1 MSPRAA
7 KLLLYAVPVLAV
19 AGAGAAWWALGAHR
33 DRAATRDL
41 LAHYCVDCH
50 NPVDLTADLV
60 IDPGS
65 LGGVGAHAQQWE
77 KVVRKLRA
85 ESMPPDDPRPAHEAY
100 VEAAAYLERDL
111 DAAAKARP
119 NAGDVP
125 LFRRLTRTEYENAIR
140 DLLALDHLPSEL
152 DFELL
157 LPADNASSG
166 FDNIADLLFVSPVV
180 MERYI
185 ATAQKL
191 ARLAVGDMRTPVMV
205 NIYKLSEQLPQDE
218 RVDELSFGTRGGLA
232 LETYFP
238 LDAEY
243 TFEIE
248 TAAPARDE
256 QEIEISVDGARAA
269 ARTIGTQVAV
279 RRRAPDRVTFSVP
292 IAAGPHL
299 VGITFVERSE
309 ALDESLVRTRM
320 RSRGTL
326 PAIAIA
332 TIRGP
337 YSPTGPGDTPSRRR
351 IFVCRP
357 STEAEE
363 APCAREILSSL
374 ARRAY
379 RRAATDADLAE
390 LTPFYD
396 QGRAEGGFDEGVELA
411 LERLLVS
418 PQFLYRI
425 EREPPAR
432 PGATVAAARPS
443 DASAPRA
450 DAAVRT
456 AGGTPAATTVTRH
469 EPPVGVAAV
478 SDVELASRLSFF
490 LWSSIPDDEL
500 LTTALDGR
508 LHEAG
513 VLRGEV
519 QRLLADPRAESMV
532 TNFAAQWLF
541 LRDVEAKDPDI
552 FLFPDHDVSLRR
564 ALERETEL
572 FLGSV
577 LRGGGSVVDLL
588 TARYTFLNE
597 RLAKHYG
604 VPNVYG
610 SYFRRVDFGADSPRS
625 GLLSQ
630 GSILTVT
637 SYSTRT
643 SPVLRGKYVLDNLLA
658 SPPPPPPPDVPALK
672 TEDDAAGGAPLTM
685 RDAMVKHR
693 ANPVCAS
700 CHAKMDP
707 IGFALEHFDAVG
719 RWRADDAGKPID
731 ATSTLLDGTTIDG
744 LDGVQSMLLRRPE
757 LFVRAFTEKLLMYAL
772 GRNVQ
777 YYDAPAVRAIVR
789 AAAEQNYAFSSI
801 VEGVVESVPF
811 RMRNVHAAAA
821 GRAVAAQASGVAP
834 GGEP

>member
-1 MSPRAA
+1 MGLTAKRLLIVVPILAIAGVGASWLALRPPPGRAA
-7 KLLLYAVPVLAV
+7 A
-19 AGAGAAWWALGAHR
+19 
-33 DRAATRDL
+33 RDL
-41 LAHYCVDCH
+41 FAHYCVDCH
-50 NPVDLTADLV
+50 NSVDLTADLV
-60 IDPGS
+60 IDPKTVD
-65 LGGVGAHAQQWE
+65 GVRAHPEHWE
-77 KVVRKLRA
+77 KIVRKLRA
-85 ESMPPDDPRPAHEAY
+85 ETMPPDGPRPPHEAY
-100 VEAAAYLERDL
+100 VQAAAFLERDL
-111 DAAAKARP
+111 DEAAAAQP

-125 LFRRLTRTEYENAIR
+125 QFRRLTRTEYKNAIR

-185 ATAQKL
+185 GAAQKL
-191 ARLAVGDMRTPVMV
+191 ARLAVGDVRMPVMV
-205 NIYKLSEQLPQDE
+205 NIHKLSEQLPQDD
-218 RVDELSFGTRGGLA
+218 RVDALPFGTRGGLA
-232 LETYFP
+232 EEMYFP

-243 TFEIE
+243 TIEVE
-248 TAAPARDE
+248 TASAAREE
-256 QEIEISVDGARAA
+256 QEIEVSIDGARADA
-269 ARTIGTQVAV
+269 KTIGVATPGV
-279 RRRAPDRVTFSVP
+279 RPSRTPDRVTFTVR

-299 VGITFVERSE
+299 VGIAFVERSE
-309 ALDESLVRTRM
+309 ALDEGIVRSRM

-332 TIRGP
+332 TLRGP
-337 YSPTGPGDTPSRRR
+337 YMPSGPGDTPSRRR
-351 IFVCRP
+351 IFVCSP
-357 STEAEE
+357 STTAEE
-363 APCAREILSSL
+363 TPCAREILTTL

-379 RRAATDADLAE
+379 RRAATADDLKD
-390 LTPFYD
+390 LMPFYE
-396 QGRAEGGFDEGVELA
+396 QGRVDGGFDGGIELA

-425 EREPPAR
+425 EHEPAAAP
-432 PGATVAAARPS
+432 TELAAARS
-443 DASAPRA
+443 GDAP
-450 DAAVRT
+450 AVRT
-456 AGGTPAATTVTRH
+456 TSGAATEAARH
-469 EPPVGVAAV
+469 QPAIGVAPV

-500 LTTALDGR
+500 LQTALDGR
-508 LHEAG
+508 LHDSA
-513 VLRGEV
+513 VLSAEV
-519 QRLLADPRAESMV
+519 ARMLADPRAESMV

-541 LRDVEAKDPDI
+541 LRDVEAKEPDI

-572 FLGSV
+572 FASSV

-588 TARYTFLNE
+588 TARHTFLNE

-604 VPNVYG
+604 IPNVYG
-610 SYFRRVDFGADSPRS
+610 SYFRRVDFDADSPRA

-658 SPPPPPPPDVPALK
+658 SPPPPPPAVVPALK

-685 RDAMVKHR
+685 RAAMVKHR
-693 ANPVCAS
+693 ANPECAG

-719 RWRADDAGKPID
+719 RWRDDDAGKPID
-731 ATSTLLDGTTIDG
+731 TLSTLVDGTTVDG
-744 LDGVQSMLLRRPE
+744 LQGVQSLLLRNPE
-757 LFVRAFTEKLLMYAL
+757 LFVHAFTEKLMMYAL

-777 YYDAPAVRAIVR
+777 YYDAPAIRAIVH
-789 AAAEQNYAFSSI
+789 AAAEQNYAFSGLVDGI
-801 VEGVVESVPF
+801 VRSVPF
-811 RMRNVHAAAA
+811 TMRNVHAAGAET
-821 GRAVAAQASGVAP
+821 VAAQARSNAGP
-834 GGEP
+834 SGGEP

>member
-1 MSPRAA
+1 MSRVAKRLLIVVPALVIAGFAA
-7 KLLLYAVPVLAV
+7 S
-19 AGAGAAWWALGAHR
+19 WWALQVHASR
-33 DRAATRDL
+33 NATSDL

-50 NPVDLTADLV
+50 NPVDLTANLV
-60 IDPGS
+60 IDPAS
-65 LGGVGAHAQQWE
+65 LGGVGGHAEQWE

-85 ESMPPDDPRPAHEAY
+85 ESMPPDNPRPPPDDYAK
-100 VEAAAYLERDL
+100 AAAFLEGEL
-111 DAAAKARP
+111 DAAAAAQP

-191 ARLAVGDMRTPVMV
+191 ARLAVGDMRAPVMV
-205 NIYKLSEQLPQDE
+205 NILKLSEQLPQDE
-218 RVDELSFGTRGGLA
+218 RLDALSFGTRGGLA
-232 LETYFP
+232 VESYFP

-243 TFEIE
+243 TVEIE
-248 TAAPARDE
+248 TASGARGE
-256 QEIEISVDGARAA
+256 HEIEISLDGVRADVRA
-269 ARTIGTQVAV
+269 IGAPSPVPRQV
-279 RRRAPDRVTFSVP
+279 RAPERMMFRVPVT
-292 IAAGPHL
+292 AGPHL

-309 ALDESLVRTRM
+309 ALDEGLVQVRQ

-337 YSPTGPGDTPSRRR
+337 YAPTGPGDTPSRRR
-351 IFVCRP
+351 IFACRP
-357 STEAEE
+357 NTADTEG
-363 APCAREILSSL
+363 PCARLILTTL
-374 ARRAY
+374 AWHAY
-379 RRAATDADLAE
+379 RRPATDEDLAT
-390 LTPFYD
+390 LMPFYE
-396 QGRAEGGFDEGVELA
+396 QGRAEGGFDAGIQLA
-411 LERLLVS
+411 IERLLVS
-418 PQFLYRI
+418 PQFLYRV
-425 EREPPAR
+425 EREPGVTTARTIDTTPVRASSSGAGLESARHQPAI
-432 PGATVAAARPS
+432 
-443 DASAPRA
+443 
-450 DAAVRT
+450 
-456 AGGTPAATTVTRH
+456 
-469 EPPVGVAAV
+469 GVAPV

-500 LTTALDGR
+500 LQSAVDGR
-508 LHEAG
+508 LHDPK
-513 VLRGEV
+513 VLRAQVE
-519 QRLLADPRAESMV
+519 RMLADPRAESMV

-541 LRDVEAKDPDI
+541 LRDVEAKEPDI

-572 FLGSV
+572 FVGSV
-577 LRGGGSVVDLL
+577 LRGGGNVVDLL

-604 VPNVYG
+604 IPNVYG
-610 SYFRRVDFGADSPRS
+610 SYFRRVDFGADNPRG

-630 GSILTVT
+630 ASLLTVT

-672 TEDDAAGGAPLTM
+672 TEDDQAGGAPLTM
-685 RDAMVKHR
+685 RAAMVKHR
-693 ANPVCAS
+693 ANPVCAG

-719 RWRADDAGKPID
+719 RWRDADAGQPID
-731 ATSTLLDGTTIDG
+731 AQSTLLDGSTIDG
-744 LDGVQSMLLRRPE
+744 LEGVRSMLLRHPE
-757 LFVRAFTEKLLMYAL
+757 LFVTAFTEKLMMYAL

-777 YYDAPAVRAIVR
+777 YYDAAAVRGIVR
-789 AAAEQNYAFSSI
+789 GAAEQNYAFSAI
-801 VEGVVESVPF
+801 VGGIVDSVPF
-811 RMRNVHAAAA
+811 RMRNVHGPMEAQTAATAHA
-821 GRAVAAQASGVAP
+821 GAGSSGGTP
-834 GGEP
+834 

>member
-1 MSPRAA
+1 VSSRPA
-7 KLLLYAVPVLAV
+7 KLLSLAIPVLAI
-19 AGAGAAWWALGAHR
+19 AAAAWWTLGPHR
-33 DRAATRDL
+33 DREAAQGL
-41 LAHYCVDCH
+41 LSHYCVDCH
-50 NPVDLTADLV
+50 NPVDLTANLV
-60 IDPGS
+60 IDPAS
-65 LGGVGAHAQQWE
+65 LERVRAQPEHWE

-85 ESMPPDDPRPAHEAY
+85 ESMPPDDPRPPHEAY
-100 VEAAAYLERDL
+100 AQAASFLERELDSAAAE
-111 DAAAKARP
+111 RP

-140 DLLALDHLPSEL
+140 DLLALDRLPAEL
-152 DFELL
+152 DYELL

-185 ATAQKL
+185 GAAQKL
-191 ARLAVGDMRTPVMV
+191 ARLAVGDMRTPVLV

-218 RVDELSFGTRGGLA
+218 RIDELSFGTRGGLA
-232 LETYFP
+232 IESYFP
-238 LDAEY
+238 LDATY

-248 TAAPARDE
+248 TAAAARDE
-256 QEIEISVDGARAA
+256 YQIEISVDGARAA
-269 ARTIGTQVAV
+269 TKSIGAVIVPRRGSDHARLE
-279 RRRAPDRVTFSVP
+279 APIS
-292 IAAGPHL
+292 AGPHL

-309 ALDESLVRTRM
+309 ALDESLVRSRM
-320 RSRGTL
+320 RSRGTM

-337 YSPTGPGDTPSRRR
+337 YSPTGSGDTPSRKR

-357 STEAEE
+357 TTEAEE
-363 APCAREILSSL
+363 TPCAREILGTL

-379 RRAATDADLAE
+379 RRTATDADLKD
-390 LTPFYD
+390 LMPFYE
-396 QGRAEGGFDEGVELA
+396 QGRADGGFEAGIQLA

-425 EREPPAR
+425 EREPTPEAGTTASAAGAPPLRAASGSDAR
-432 PGATVAAARPS
+432 AAGGGAATSAARH
-443 DASAPRA
+443 DAPI
-450 DAAVRT
+450 
-456 AGGTPAATTVTRH
+456 
-469 EPPVGVAAV
+469 GVV
-478 SDVELASRLSFF
+478 PISDVELASRLSFF

-500 LTTALDGR
+500 LEAALGGR
-508 LHEAG
+508 LHEAN
-513 VLRGEV
+513 VLPSQV
-519 QRLLADPRAESMV
+519 QRMLADSRAESMV
-532 TNFAAQWLF
+532 TNFAAQWLY

-572 FLGSV
+572 FVGDV
-577 LRGGGSVVDLL
+577 LRHGDSVTDLL

-597 RLAKHYG
+597 RLARHYG

-610 SYFRRVDFGADSPRS
+610 SYFRRVDLAEDSPRA
-625 GLLSQ
+625 GLLGQ
-630 GSILTVT
+630 ASILTVT

-658 SPPPPPPPDVPALK
+658 SPPPPPPADVPALK
-672 TEDDAAGGAPLTM
+672 TENDAAGGKPLTM
-685 RDAMVKHR
+685 REAMVKHR

-719 RWRADDAGKPID
+719 RWREADAGQPID
-731 ATSTLLDGTTIDG
+731 AASKLLDGSTIDG
-744 LDGVQSMLLRRPE
+744 LAGVQAMLLRRPE
-757 LFVRAFTEKLLMYAL
+757 LFVHAFTEKLMMYAL

-777 YYDAPAVRAIVR
+777 YYDAPAIRAIMR
-789 AAAEQNYAFSSI
+789 SAAEKNYAFSTI
-801 VEGVVESVPF
+801 VEGIVESVPF
-811 RMRNVHAAAA
+811 RMRNVHAPAA
-821 GRAVAAQASGVAP
+821 GQTVAVAHESEGVDR
-834 GGEP
+834 